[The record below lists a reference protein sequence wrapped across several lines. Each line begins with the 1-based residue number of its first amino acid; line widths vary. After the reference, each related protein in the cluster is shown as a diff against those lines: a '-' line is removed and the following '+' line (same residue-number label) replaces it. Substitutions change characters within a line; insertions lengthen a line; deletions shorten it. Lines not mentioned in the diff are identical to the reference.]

1 MSKFDEMICG
11 LQQDV
16 EVPEEVWTRY
26 TGTLAMLPD
35 RAGQQEVRANGWD
48 KSAWQEV
55 RANRRNKSGQQA
67 VRTDRWNKSVQQ
79 DIRANRWI
87 RYASSAAAVVIVG
100 SAVCCANPAL
110 AAKIPLIGGIFG
122 EVQQDATFSG
132 EYDSK
137 AEALNTERRD
147 EADPNYTAEDA
158 GVTFT
163 ASEIYCDGL
172 SVFLTAE
179 VKAEQGGLNDL
190 PGRVMYLE
198 GSWRNG
204 PDGEKQQLVNNYLEG
219 QAVDDQTFI
228 GMVKLDLDDY
238 GLQEGTVELN
248 LSMIGYDD
256 AAMDGED
263 NDAFHKIE
271 GGWSLTLPFTVDTEA
286 ARTIE
291 VNQEKDGYRLE
302 KVFVSPYQVITYT
315 DVPYTENE
323 ITREEFD
330 AMMMEK
336 TDGAEDPG
344 LTYEEYLEQEGKS
357 YAECSTVVF
366 TQDGEM
372 LSATKEQRGC
382 SVNAVQG
389 KEISKLY
396 IYVFDHFDGAI
407 RMSEQGMD
415 GDAAKQALIA
425 AEVDVK

>member
-11 LQQDV
+11 LQQDD

-158 GVTFT
+158 GVT
-163 ASEIYCDGL
+163 
-172 SVFLTAE
+172 
-179 VKAEQGGLNDL
+179 
-190 PGRVMYLE
+190 
-198 GSWRNG
+198 
-204 PDGEKQQLVNNYLEG
+204 
-219 QAVDDQTFI
+219 
-228 GMVKLDLDDY
+228 
-238 GLQEGTVELN
+238 
-248 LSMIGYDD
+248 
-256 AAMDGED
+256 
-263 NDAFHKIE
+263 
-271 GGWSLTLPFTVDTEA
+271 
-286 ARTIE
+286 
-291 VNQEKDGYRLE
+291 
-302 KVFVSPYQVITYT
+302 
-315 DVPYTENE
+315 
-323 ITREEFD
+323 
-330 AMMMEK
+330 
-336 TDGAEDPG
+336 
-344 LTYEEYLEQEGKS
+344 
-357 YAECSTVVF
+357 
-366 TQDGEM
+366 
-372 LSATKEQRGC
+372 
-382 SVNAVQG
+382 
-389 KEISKLY
+389 
-396 IYVFDHFDGAI
+396 
-407 RMSEQGMD
+407 
-415 GDAAKQALIA
+415 
-425 AEVDVK
+425 